1 MVIGAAK
8 YASGVR
14 VDLYMD
20 YLRVIGASY
29 GNEGVKLDADGA
41 L

>member
-1 MVIGAAK
+1 MVGSVK
-8 YASGVR
+8 YASSVGV
-14 VDLYMD
+14 DEYMD

-29 GNEGVKLDADGA
+29 GNEGVELDTDGA